1 MGRLG
6 GSRPQTIQLAEWWAE
21 FDEKFMR
28 PVFSRGEGVST
39 PPGLL
44 CTALLCVNAAA
55 DITCPAACTCSQVV
69 SMVFVSCGHS
79 LHVQAMAK
87 LLLGYLGCRVQ
98 GKANPAKP

>member
-44 CTALLCVNAAA
+44 CTSAAV
-55 DITCPAACTCSQVV
+55 CQCC
-69 SMVFVSCGHS
+69 C
-79 LHVQAMAK
+79 
-87 LLLGYLGCRVQ
+87 
-98 GKANPAKP
+98 